1 MSHGVSTRTAAAAS
15 ARASFDERYPA
26 LLKQALLR
34 IGFESSYEPLTF
46 QRRPNLRNRLYDLL
60 NRLLAPRYEL
70 VRRRPYSP
78 EDSISGKRCSFDADT
93 MIGLHRLDN
102 VELAIRTVIAK
113 KIPGDLLEAGV
124 WRGGAAIFMRAAL
137 EVFGDSTRRVFVADS
152 FEGLPPPNPAEF
164 SEDKD
169 YDLSNVCDLAVSVER
184 VQANFARYGWLD
196 ERVAFLKGW
205 FKDTLPT
212 APVDSIA
219 VLRADGDLYESTM
232 DILNALYHKVSPGGF
247 VIIDDYGAWPPC
259 KKAVDDFRA
268 RHNVTDPIVT
278 IDWTGVYWR
287 KTHRHT
293 Q

>member
-1 MSHGVSTRTAAAAS
+1 MSQGISTRTAAATNAQVS
-15 ARASFDERYPA
+15 IDERYLT
-26 LLKQALLR
+26 LLKHTLLR
-34 IGFESSYEPLTF
+34 VGFESPYEPLTF

-70 VRRRPYSP
+70 VRRRPHSR
-78 EDSISGKRCSFDADT
+78 EDSITGKRCSFDADT

-102 VELAIRTVIAK
+102 VELAIRTVIAE

-137 EVFGDSTRRVFVADS
+137 EVLGDSTRRVFVADS

-164 SEDKD
+164 AEDQD

-184 VQANFARYGWLD
+184 VQGNFARYGWLD
-196 ERVAFLKGW
+196 DRVTFLKGW

-212 APVDSIA
+212 APVETIA

-232 DILNALYHKVSPGGF
+232 DILNSLYHKVSPGGF

-268 RHNVTDPIVT
+268 RHNITDAIVT

-287 KTHRHT
+287 KTK
-293 Q
+293 